1 VHAAFYDEA
10 YTYNRRVNHAPPVAL
25 HFMILKALTKG
36 VRETRLAAALNVD
49 VLNIRRK
56 RDMLNGV
63 CPEALSRCC
72 AAERFRR
79 TGLVYSEK

>member
-1 VHAAFYDEA
+1 MHAAFYDEA

-49 VLNIRRK
+49 
-56 RDMLNGV
+56 G
-63 CPEALSRCC
+63 
-72 AAERFRR
+72 
-79 TGLVYSEK
+79 Y